1 MTEQFAIDIG
11 RQAIYTILL
20 VLSPLL
26 GAGLIVGIF
35 VGILQAVT
43 QVHEM
48 TLTFVPKILAIVI
61 VLILLLPW
69 MLTTLLDYTRN
80 ILTHLP

>member
-11 RQAIYTILL
+11 RQAIYTILM